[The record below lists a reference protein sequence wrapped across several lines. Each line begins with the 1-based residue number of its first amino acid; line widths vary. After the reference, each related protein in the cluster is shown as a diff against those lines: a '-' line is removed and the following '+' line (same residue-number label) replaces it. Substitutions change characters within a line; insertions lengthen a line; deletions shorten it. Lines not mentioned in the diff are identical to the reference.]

1 MKVLELITGTL
12 TRSKDTSDFLI
23 PKIEARYLTSSALAS
38 PSVGGA
44 EIAMPTASLEISM
57 DSRFFNNNYA
67 ISSIRF
73 FSFFYREYMIKQT
86 LFLIIKRKF
95 IEQYFLLPVI
105 LLHFAPGL
113 A

>member
-12 TRSKDTSDFLI
+12 TRSKDTSDFLT

-44 EIAMPTASLEISM
+44 EIAMPTASSEISM

-73 FSFFYREYMIKQT
+73 FPFFYREYIKQT
-86 LFLIIKRKF
+86 LSFL
-95 IEQYFLLPVI
+95 
-105 LLHFAPGL
+105 
-113 A
+113 